1 MGNGAYLNA
10 APLERSGSYGISRG
24 GSHLTKFRDWRA
36 SGKNPAPSVK
46 YSAAKRACVS
56 PVPAMPPDCGSATSR
71 KAHAS
76 RVPRRTLD
84 SVFTRILSAWVSVG
98 RPWSSVASH
107 IARVRRANPCPSCLY
122 RVISWNNDSH
132 VHRACVTL
140 ERKCQCCM
148 GKQRGGIWVGKYV
161 PSQAHV
167 DAETNVCHER
177 FG

>member
-1 MGNGAYLNA
+1 LGNGAYLNA

-76 RVPRRTLD
+76 RVPRRILD

-107 IARVRRANPCPSCLY
+107 IARVRRAKPCPSCLY

-148 GKQRGGIWVGKYV
+148 GKQGGGI
-161 PSQAHV
+161 
-167 DAETNVCHER
+167 
-177 FG
+177 